1 MPPVGYCRSLIVKH
15 SVSDYIDMIDDDVIL
30 HQLWMEKVRRS
41 PQFKPDIVAGRVK
54 LDPNLPHKIVKYL
67 KERAYYN
74 ELLYVINRPVEHVK

>member
-1 MPPVGYCRSLIVKH
+1 
-15 SVSDYIDMIDDDVIL
+15 
-30 HQLWMEKVRRS
+30 MEKVRRS